1 MTTTT
6 EPPAPNS
13 RETPPPRRGPGTLFW
28 IFLTLVIAGL
38 IFFLAPIW
46 LASRA
51 VDSAGETARE
61 VAKIFRPAEI
71 VTTFNEWREL
81 NATATDGNILEVAT
95 AESPERFSR
104 TSNVAMFG
112 RVLPGTTTVSEITVP
127 ATYRFHIDLNDEWN
141 LVADGKRLLV
151 VAPAVRP
158 SLPVAFDTGGMQKK
172 TQSGW
177 ARWDGADNLAALEK
191 EITGKLAERASQ
203 PATLEKIRDE
213 GRSAV
218 ARFVRKWLLEKEAW
232 GEGRFEEIVV
242 VFAGEDD
249 KAIRSE
255 PASIRLEDAAGVKL
269 PLP

>member
-1 MTTTT
+1 
-6 EPPAPNS
+6 
-13 RETPPPRRGPGTLFW
+13 
-28 IFLTLVIAGL
+28 VIAGL
-38 IFFLAPIW
+38 IVFFAPLW
-46 LASRA
+46 LLKKTTE
-51 VDSAGETARE
+51 SAGDTIIE
-61 VAKIFRPAEI
+61 VAKIFRPIEI

-95 AESPERFSR
+95 AEAPELFSR

-151 VAPAVRP
+151 MAPAVRP

-177 ARWDGADNLAALEK
+177 ARWGGEENLAALEK
-191 EITGKLAERASQ
+191 EITGKLEERASQ
-203 PATLEKIRDE
+203 PATLEKIREE

-218 ARFVRKWLLEKEAW
+218 AQFVREWLLDKEAW

-242 VFAGEDD
+242 VFSGEDD
-249 KAIRSE
+249 KVISSE
-255 PASIRLEDAAGVKL
+255 PSSLRLESGEKL
-269 PLP
+269 P

>member
-1 MTTTT
+1 MTTPT
-6 EPPAPNS
+6 ESPPPEA
-13 RETPPPRRGPGTLFW
+13 REPRPPRRGPGTLFW
-28 IFLTLVIAGL
+28 IFLTLVAAGL
-38 IFFLAPIW
+38 IIYLAPIW
-46 LASRA
+46 LVSRT
-51 VDSAGETARE
+51 VESAGETAKE
-61 VAKIFRPAEI
+61 VAKIFRPTEI
-71 VTTFNEWREL
+71 VSTFNEWREL

-151 VAPAVRP
+151 MAPAVRP
-158 SLPVAFDTGGMQKK
+158 SLPVAFDTAKVQKK

-203 PATLEKIRDE
+203 PATIEKIRDE

-218 ARFVRKWLLEKEAW
+218 AQFVRKWLLDKEAW
-232 GEGRFEEIVV
+232 GKGRFEEIVV

-249 KAIRSE
+249 KVISSE
-255 PASIRLEDAAGVKL
+255 PASLRLEDPAGVAL

>member
-1 MTTTT
+1 MTTPT
-6 EPPAPNS
+6 EPPAPET
-13 RETPPPRRGPGTLFW
+13 RETPSPRRGPGTLFW
-28 IFLTLVIAGL
+28 IFLTLVLAGL

-46 LASRA
+46 LVSRA

-61 VAKIFRPAEI
+61 VAKIFRPTEI

-81 NATATDGNILEVAT
+81 NATATDGNILEIAT

-151 VAPAVRP
+151 MAPAVRP
-158 SLPVAFDTGGMQKK
+158 SLPVAFDTSKVQKK

-177 ARWDGADNLAALEK
+177 ARWDGEENLAELEK
-191 EITGKLAERASQ
+191 EITGKLAERATQ
-203 PATLEKIRDE
+203 PATTEKIRDK
-213 GRSAV
+213 GRTAV
-218 ARFVRKWLLEKEAW
+218 AQFVRKWLLDKEAW

-242 VFAGEDD
+242 VFAGEDG
-249 KAIRSE
+249 KTISSE
-255 PASIRLEDAAGVKL
+255 PASLRLEGAVGKGM